1 MDTKLITR
9 RIIKEIEYA
18 EARIRKYIRTT
29 ELEYSSYFS
38 ELSGVNV
45 YFKLE
50 NLQHTGSFKTRGAM
64 NKLLSLTK
72 KELESG
78 IVSAS
83 TGNHGLAVSYCL
95 NKLNASGIVFAP
107 KNALEDKVVA
117 MKRQGVEVKFYGND
131 CAVAEAKAREYAIE
145 NNMVFISPYND
156 MQVIA
161 GQGTISNE
169 LQNQLSKIDAVFIS
183 LGGGGLI
190 SGIAAQAK
198 CVFPD
203 VEIVG
208 CSPEN
213 SQVMIKSVK
222 AGKILDI
229 PSLPTLS
236 DGTAGGVEPG
246 SITFEFCKAL
256 VDQYIVVSEEDI
268 KKYLFMFIQ
277 IHHMLIE
284 GSAAVA
290 IASFIREKKK
300 YSGKNV
306 VILLCGANIGMD
318 TLKKV
323 LN

>member
-1 MDTKLITR
+1 MDAKLITQ

-29 ELEYSSYFS
+29 DLEYSSYFS
-38 ELSGVNV
+38 DLTGANV

-72 KELESG
+72 EELEVG

-95 NKLNASGIVFAP
+95 NKLNTKGIVFAP
-107 KNALEDKVVA
+107 RNAVEDKVNA
-117 MKRQGVEVKFYGND
+117 MKRYGAEVRFYGND

-161 GQGTISNE
+161 GQGTIAVE
-169 LQNQLSKIDAVFIS
+169 LRDQLSKIDAVFVS
-183 LGGGGLI
+183 MGGGGLI
-190 SGIAAQAK
+190 SGIAAQVK
-198 CVFPD
+198 SVSPE

-213 SQVMIKSVK
+213 SQVMIKSVR

-229 PSLPTLS
+229 PSLPTIS

-246 SITFEFCKAL
+246 AITFESCKAL
-256 VDQYIVVSEEDI
+256 VDKYSIVSEQEI
-268 KKYLFMFIQ
+268 KKSLLLYMQ

-290 IASFIREKKK
+290 IASFMKDKEQ

-318 TLKKV
+318 TLKHV